1 MAVHPL
7 GVRKVVAGILAGIH
21 GDTQLEGASLSEQSG
36 DQCCRR
42 RSNFFIAM
50 IACAINERMQRKLD
64 YTQEEVRVLKEILA
78 ALTGGGRISFTAD
91 QRRRLAV
98 AGKALTPEER
108 KKCCQIVKP
117 GTVLGWFRQMAARK
131 YDSSESKV
139 GRPRKKKDIRRL
151 VVEMA
156 LANLGWGYTKIRDA
170 LRTGLKIEIG
180 RTTVANIL
188 LEEGIEPA
196 PEREKKRTWK
206 RFMKSHWDTL
216 CACDFFSVE
225 ALGAFGT
232 VRYMVFFVIE
242 IKSRAVKIAGIA
254 VDPGEEWMKQVARN
268 LTYPVDGFLRR
279 VGYLIHDR
287 DPLFSKAFI
296 AVLKA
301 GGVKSVKIPAQSPN
315 CNPYAERFV
324 KAIKY
329 ECLNQFVIFGER
341 HLRHLIKEFVEHY
354 MSERFHQGIGG
365 QLIRNVGPTNDNGAD
380 GKVACRS
387 RLGGL
392 LNFYHREAA

>member
-1 MAVHPL
+1 MSRVGAVLPGGCPPSVRVHNALFAALSL
-7 GVRKVVAGILAGIH
+7 GVQKKHRWNSCRK
-21 GDTQLEGASLSEQSG
+21 S
-36 DQCCRR
+36 
-42 RSNFFIAM
+42 
-50 IACAINERMQRKLD
+50 
-64 YTQEEVRVLKEILA
+64 QEEVQVLKEIVA
-78 ALTGGGRISFTAD
+78 ALTGNARLSFTAD
-91 QRRRLAV
+91 QRRRLAA
-98 AGKALTPEER
+98 AGKALSPEER

-117 GTVLGWFRQMAARK
+117 GTILGWFRQMAARK
-131 YDSSESKV
+131 YNSSESKV
-139 GRPRKKKDIRRL
+139 GRPRKRKDIRKL

-156 LANLGWGYTKIRDA
+156 LANLGWGYTRIRDA

-216 CACDFFSVE
+216 SACDFFSVE

-232 VRYMVFFVIE
+232 VRYMVFFAIE
-242 IKSRAVKIAGIA
+242 LKSRAVEIAGIA

-268 LTYPVDGFLRR
+268 LTDPVDGFLR
-279 VGYLIHDR
+279 GAKYLIHDR

-296 AVLKA
+296 AILKA

-324 KAIKY
+324 KTIKY
-329 ECLNQFVIFGER
+329 ECSQSLCAMTARRGDR
-341 HLRHLIKEFVEHY
+341 DCK
-354 MSERFHQGIGG
+354 SGI
-365 QLIRNVGPTNDNGAD
+365 L
-380 GKVACRS
+380 
-387 RLGGL
+387 
-392 LNFYHREAA
+392 EAALLHRR